1 MRAEA
6 RTAAD
11 AAARTAV
18 ETANSTETHF
28 LKARE
33 SLDTNVKRLIGEL
46 EALQR
51 SSTISE
57 QRLVAELVGV
67 RAEHEAA
74 SMASAEAAARR
85 ESRLSDQHVTAQNDV
100 AAAEEEVRQERGARR
115 ASEAALRSRALDA
128 DDAKCAVEQALEVEN
143 HRIAAETHRTARL
156 TAAVEDLRSQLESVR
171 ASLTKTEVALREAT
185 YRVNAHAVR
194 TDAAEVGGVK
204 SQFRFTQVYSKR

>member
-1 MRAEA
+1 
-6 RTAAD
+6 
-11 AAARTAV
+11 
-18 ETANSTETHF
+18 

-115 ASEAALRSRALDA
+115 ASEA
-128 DDAKCAVEQALEVEN
+128 LEVEN